1 MELRTRTPLLRRAA
15 MMAALVALAAP
26 ATAGAAPN
34 KAKTKVKAPVVTSV
48 RPLDVAVGEWL
59 VLRGRNFVRGAN
71 KNTVVFK
78 RDGARA
84 VFAKAEYGTRKLLK
98 IKVPSSVQEFMT
110 PKGGAPAPT
119 RFRVRVLARKFGKA
133 FTATKMSPVVSP
145 PRPAKPEK
153 PVGARPDGDCD
164 GDGNKNAKDLD
175 DDNDGLTDVVE
186 KSLGLDSCAVD
197 TDGDGLID
205 RWEFDC
211 DRDAVLNR
219 DESDDDDDLLSDAQ
233 ETSIGT
239 DPCVKDTDADGVED
253 GYEYQ
258 SAKDLND
265 DEHGD
270 PNSYLPF
277 PGKKPYPNP
286 LFADGGTDFDG
297 DSLTLKEE
305 YDLWVHTY
313 SVART
318 DGRTL
323 APLSYSDGE
332 QYSRS
337 RRVDSGAQAGRRVP
351 TLSRDNYDK
360 HQQFVDWAG
369 AAGYRVVMLDDGA
382 PWWAHGLTRNAYG
395 LFDMNRDGTESPT
408 SPGGGYWRSELYSF
422 DFDDDGYLSDEER
435 DEDADGLTN
444 FDETHGR
451 MLPAYWTSCY
461 SVEKPFHLGY
471 AGTSHVDADSDG
483 DGVRDGADD
492 QDHDDIPNIMELS
505 RNAASG
511 LDDTEPTEGQC
522 SPRKNP
528 ALPTPLHHAGTYG
541 RVNPFNPCLP
551 ARWSRTC
558 PSHYN
563 ETTGAPYDG
572 SPNWYS
578 LN

>member
-1 MELRTRTPLLRRAA
+1 
-15 MMAALVALAAP
+15 
-26 ATAGAAPN
+26 
-34 KAKTKVKAPVVTSV
+34 
-48 RPLDVAVGEWL
+48 
-59 VLRGRNFVRGAN
+59 
-71 KNTVVFK
+71 
-78 RDGARA
+78 
-84 VFAKAEYGTRKLLK
+84 
-98 IKVPSSVQEFMT
+98 
-110 PKGGAPAPT
+110 
-119 RFRVRVLARKFGKA
+119 
-133 FTATKMSPVVSP
+133 MSPVVSP

-153 PVGARPDGDCD
+153 PVDARPDGDCD

-197 TDGDGLID
+197 TDSDGLID

-277 PGKKPYPNP
+277 PGKKPYPN
-286 LFADGGTDFDG
+286 
-297 DSLTLKEE
+297 
-305 YDLWVHTY
+305 
-313 SVART
+313 
-318 DGRTL
+318 
-323 APLSYSDGE
+323 
-332 QYSRS
+332 
-337 RRVDSGAQAGRRVP
+337 
-351 TLSRDNYDK
+351 
-360 HQQFVDWAG
+360 QQFVDWAG

-572 SPNWYS
+572 SPNWYA